1 MLIPRGLFVI
11 GVGSHARSVADVA
24 LDLGV
29 PALTFVDPSARCGQ
43 KFAGFPVVTAIS
55 ELPDGWLV
63 LAAAGDTSIA
73 NGRSR
78 SRSSGTLTHLAW
90 VEADLSYPDDT
101 MEALLAHD
109 KPIIAPW
116 IYLNSVFYDSG
127 DFATK
132 TARELLRSNLTF
144 PTHPT
149 NRSS

>member
-1 MLIPRGLFVI
+1 
-11 GVGSHARSVADVA
+11 
-24 LDLGV
+24 
-29 PALTFVDPSARCGQ
+29 
-43 KFAGFPVVTAIS
+43 
-55 ELPDGWLV
+55 
-63 LAAAGDTSIA
+63 
-73 NGRSR
+73 
-78 SRSSGTLTHLAW
+78 LTHLAW

-132 TARELLRSNLTF
+132 TVRELLRSNLTF

>member
-63 LAAAGDTSIA
+63 LAAAGDNFDRQRQIEIA
-73 NGRSR
+73 IERD
-78 SRSSGTLTHLAW
+78 LAHLAW

>member
-1 MLIPRGLFVI
+1 M
-11 GVGSHARSVADVA
+11 
-24 LDLGV
+24 
-29 PALTFVDPSARCGQ
+29 
-43 KFAGFPVVTAIS
+43 
-55 ELPDGWLV
+55 
-63 LAAAGDTSIA
+63 
-73 NGRSR
+73 
-78 SRSSGTLTHLAW
+78 THLAW